1 MTATIHL
8 AGPID
13 PWSLRVSRGVTD
25 VVVHVDQEDGSVDT
39 WLVTRE
45 DGPRSMGVAS
55 SVLGCGCP

>member
-8 AGPID
+8 AGPIE
-13 PWSLRVSRGVTD
+13 PGSLRVSRGVTD